1 MSTLEIWATVLT
13 VACVIL
19 ATRLKVAQYPVGIIA
34 TVLFFGVF
42 WQAQL
47 YSSAWLQVYFTLVQ
61 FYGWWY
67 WLKGDGGKEPKIT
80 TWPLQTHIVLGGT
93 ALAFSYLVAQLLG
106 HYTDAKMAFLD
117 TLIFS
122 LSVVAQFLLDRKKLE
137 HWYVWGA
144 VNIISIWVY
153 ASQGLG
159 VTTALY
165 IGLLCNVFVG
175 YRFWRKEFRGYAT

>member
-1 MSTLEIWATVLT
+1 MSTLEIWATILT
-13 VACVIL
+13 VLSVIL
-19 ATRLKVAQYPVGIIA
+19 ATRIKVSQYPVGIIA
-34 TVLFFGVF
+34 TILFFGVF
-42 WQAQL
+42 WKAQL

-67 WLKGDGGKEPKIT
+67 WLKGDHGHEPRIT
-80 TWPLQTHIVLGGT
+80 TWPLKTHLALGSA
-93 ALAFSYLVAQLLG
+93 ALVFSLVVAHLLDL
-106 HYTDAKMAFLD
+106 YSDAKMAFLD
-117 TLIFS
+117 SMIFS

-144 VNIISIWVY
+144 VNVISIWVY

-175 YRFWRKEFRGYAT
+175 YRFWRKEFRSYAA